1 MALTLAAQ
9 RPVHRADQIL
19 TPNALN
25 SGDDTAFRTTPAYEL
40 VG

>member
-1 MALTLAAQ
+1 MAPTHSAQ
-9 RPVHRADQIL
+9 RPVHRAHQIL

-25 SGDDTAFRTTPAYEL
+25 SGDDTALRTTPAYER

>member
-1 MALTLAAQ
+1 MAPTHSAQ
-9 RPVHRADQIL
+9 RPVHRAHQIR

-25 SGDDTAFRTTPAYEL
+25 SGDDTVFRTMPAYDL